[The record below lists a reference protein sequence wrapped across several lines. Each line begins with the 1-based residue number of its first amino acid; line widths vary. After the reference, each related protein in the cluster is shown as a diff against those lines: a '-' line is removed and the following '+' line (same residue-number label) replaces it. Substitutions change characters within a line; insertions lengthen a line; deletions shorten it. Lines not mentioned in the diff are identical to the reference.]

1 MKPPARRARTI
12 TPPTTPPAMAPLLTG
27 AGGSGTADELTA
39 AEGLVGL
46 ELESGVVLEGLVDL
60 VIGVVLE
67 VLT

>member
-27 AGGSGTADELTA
+27 ADGGGTAEELA
-39 AEGLVGL
+39 AGDGLTGL
-46 ELESGVVLEGLVDL
+46 EVESGFALEGLVWL
-60 VIGVVLE
+60 NSGVVLE